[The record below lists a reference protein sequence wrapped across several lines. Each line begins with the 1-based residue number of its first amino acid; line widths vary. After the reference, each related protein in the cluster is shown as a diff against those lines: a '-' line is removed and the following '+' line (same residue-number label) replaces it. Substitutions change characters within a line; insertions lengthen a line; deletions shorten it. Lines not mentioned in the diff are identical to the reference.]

1 MTDDIEITLPAAL
14 ADKCEAR
21 IDGTEFDSVE
31 AYVQFVMGAVVADE
45 DDPERMQTDDDSGVD
60 EDVEDRLASLGYK

>member
-1 MTDDIEITLPAAL
+1 MTDDIEIRLPATL
-14 ADKCEAR
+14 VEKCEAR

-31 AYVQFVMGAVVADE
+31 AYVRFVMGAVVADA
-45 DDPERMQTDDDSGVD
+45 DDPDIQTDEDSGVD